1 MINSNMK
8 NCIWKEENKQLAR
21 ILPAIAMPFT
31 AMYIY
36 IRPSE

>member
-1 MINSNMK
+1 MK

-21 ILPAIAMPFT
+21 ILPAIAMPF
-31 AMYIY
+31 IY